1 MFDDLLHK
9 FTKTLGLDSTPDHHP
24 QPAPNPV
31 PSQPTFSDATELAPQ
46 TIGEF
51 VELIK
56 QTPKS
61 VLSSQDRRRIAAVMS
76 FDDKKVRDLMV
87 PRSQMVFVHD
97 NEILGPLVLD
107 KLYQSGNNVFPV
119 VDVRDHV
126 LGLIHTEALSALEI
140 READRASK
148 YLDPK
153 VQYLH
158 VGDSLASA
166 VSEIKQTGETYFLVL
181 DELDTLAGFF
191 TIQQLFDYLLS

>member
-9 FTKTLGLDSTPDHHP
+9 FTKTLGLDSTPDHQP
-24 QPAPNPV
+24 QLVSNSI
-31 PSQPTFSDATELAPQ
+31 PSQPTFSDAAEMAPQ

-56 QTPKS
+56 KTPKS
-61 VLSSQDRRRIAAVMS
+61 ILSSQDRRRIAAVMS
-76 FDDKKVRDLMV
+76 FDDKKVRDLMI

-107 KLYQSGNNVFPV
+107 KLYQSGFNVFPV

-126 LGLIHTEALSALEI
+126 LGLIHTEALNALEI
-140 READRASK
+140 READRAAK
-148 YLDPK
+148 YLDSK

-158 VGDSLASA
+158 VGDSLNSA
-166 VSEIKQTGETYFLVL
+166 ISAIEQTGETYFLVL

-191 TIQQLFDYLLS
+191 TIQQLFDYLLN